1 MRLIHLADLRQAA
14 FYLRTEISED
24 SMTTVFSYKKRVKK
38 KKRSKK
44 YMSEM
49 QILPQK
55 EKKKGEEASMS
66 YCSSES

>member
-38 KKRSKK
+38 KRSKK